1 MSFRRIYSPFAFSA
15 RSIII
20 LSAYLPFVDIFIV
33 LHLSSGSLLPVH
45 LLLNYYD
52 ITFFD
57 KCQSSEPFVRYPFS
71 PFLIL
76 ECLQS
81 INCSLNQIF
90 QCPSKHIA
98 PRSMTSLEHPAAKF
112 LLLYFFFTDFNV
124 QILYTFDGR
133 INTTAPIRPVSSST
147 AYNTFSISCSG
158 LISTVI
164 A

>member
-1 MSFRRIYSPFAFSA
+1 MIRCQPRRTLLLSLNSTVILLIFIICSIYFNVIPCLADMSFRRIYSPFAFSA

-33 LHLSSGSLLPVH
+33 LHLSSRSLLPVL

-90 QCPSKHIA
+90 QCPSKHI
-98 PRSMTSLEHPAAKF
+98 RSAFDDFSGTSCCEILALVFF
-112 LLLYFFFTDFNV
+112 LYRL
-124 QILYTFDGR
+124 
-133 INTTAPIRPVSSST
+133 
-147 AYNTFSISCSG
+147 
-158 LISTVI
+158 
-164 A
+164 

>member
-1 MSFRRIYSPFAFSA
+1 MILNISLKFLVFQLISISVIYSPLSCSA
-15 RSIII
+15 KSIITLCI
-20 LSAYLPFVDIFIV
+20 SAFVDIFIV

-90 QCPSKHIA
+90 QCPSKHI
-98 PRSMTSLEHPAAKF
+98 RSAFDDFSGTSCCEILALVFF
-112 LLLYFFFTDFNV
+112 LYRL
-124 QILYTFDGR
+124 
-133 INTTAPIRPVSSST
+133 
-147 AYNTFSISCSG
+147 
-158 LISTVI
+158 
-164 A
+164 